1 MIKLR
6 VLDGPNESNEHRCE
20 VEETDKGHAYLFGTI
35 RVDFTINNPE
45 TKITRGDLIVIDDVT
60 VYTMTQLRPPL
71 SSFIAREIISIE
83 HS

>member
-6 VLDGPNESNEHRCE
+6 VLDGPNEYNEHRCA
-20 VEETDKGHAYLFGTI
+20 VEETDKDLTYLFGTI

-45 TKITRGDLIVIDDVT
+45 TKITRGDLIVIDKVT
-60 VYTMTQLRPPL
+60 VYTV
-71 SSFIAREIISIE
+71 IAREIISIE